1 MTLTFNE
8 LRRLKHSLPKGSMRV
23 IANDLNLPVQ
33 TVRNYFGATDFEN
46 GDSTGIHVEPG
57 PDGGM
62 VHLDDTTILE
72 KARAM
77 VREKSLS

>member
-23 IANDLNLPVQ
+23 IAKDLNLPVQ